1 MALTFYTSVVKRL
14 KLQVRNFWDLI
25 LMFVGVTAEKLV
37 GGFFAGGGG
46 PNLFK
51 TFIKVKYSLSKKIS
65 SGKVYVGEKFC
76 LLANILSL
84 LPDKKFFLRYNEY
97 I

>member
-25 LMFVGVTAEKLV
+25 LMFVGVTVEKLV

-46 PNLFK
+46 
-51 TFIKVKYSLSKKIS
+51 
-65 SGKVYVGEKFC
+65 GGGGGGE
-76 LLANILSL
+76 I
-84 LPDKKFFLRYNEY
+84 
-97 I
+97 